1 MRAREGY
8 ADSVSTEAVPLPQS
22 QRDWWLRTLLV
33 VLDPRAV
40 FAALRDDSDDAA
52 TARQEPVAAIVVL
65 AGIGGVLM
73 TSVTRQLMD
82 DPVYDPLLI
91 SLWAFVAG
99 SIHGLVVYFVVG
111 ALVMFGA
118 SCAGGLGSYR
128 RARHLLAFAAVPV
141 AVSLLVWPVRLAVYG
156 EDTFRFGGADHGAG
170 ERAFEALELAF
181 LGWSLVLLVIGM
193 RTVHG
198 WTWQRAVAATAVP
211 ALPLAAA
218 VGRAFGLF

>member
-1 MRAREGY
+1 MSTQA
-8 ADSVSTEAVPLPQS
+8 ASVLQS

-33 VLDPRAV
+33 VTDPRAV

-52 TARQEPVAAIVVL
+52 AARQEPVAAIVVL

-91 SLWAFVAG
+91 GLWAFVAG
-99 SIHGLVVYFVVG
+99 SIHGVAIYFVVG

-141 AVSLLVWPVRLAVYG
+141 ALSLLVWPVRLAVYG
-156 EDTFRFGGADHGAG
+156 EDTFRFSGSDHGAG
-170 ERAFEALELAF
+170 ERVFEGLELAF

-198 WTWQRAVAATAVP
+198 WTLQRALAASTVP

-218 VGRAFGLF
+218 LGRSLGLF